1 MPVFGVFLFRIFPHS
16 DWIRRD
22 TPYLFVFS
30 INMRKYGPEKL
41 WIRTFFR
48 QWVFFVTVLIIQS
61 NLSVADILYNG
72 RLVIADT
79 FLRNWLNHGQTH
91 IGKPL
96 YTAHFYSVH
105 LLKRTERKR
114 QRQRQRQRQRGREL
128 SLTAET
134 HSEPSQT
141 SKIESFSKRVRTERL
156 VLIRF

>member
-1 MPVFGVFLFRIFPHS
+1 M
-16 DWIRRD
+16 
-22 TPYLFVFS
+22 
-30 INMRKYGPEKL
+30 
-41 WIRTFFR
+41 
-48 QWVFFVTVLIIQS
+48 FFVTVLIIQS
-61 NLSVADILYNG
+61 NLSVADILHNG
-72 RLVIADT
+72 RLVIAGT

-114 QRQRQRQRQRGREL
+114 QRQRQRGREL

-156 VLIRF
+156 VLTRF

>member
-1 MPVFGVFLFRIFPHS
+1 M
-16 DWIRRD
+16 
-22 TPYLFVFS
+22 
-30 INMRKYGPEKL
+30 
-41 WIRTFFR
+41 
-48 QWVFFVTVLIIQS
+48 FFVTVLIIQS

-114 QRQRQRQRQRGREL
+114 QRQRGREL

-134 HSEPSQT
+134 HSESSQT
-141 SKIESFSKRVRTERL
+141 SKIEPFSKRVRTERL
-156 VLIRF
+156 VLTRF